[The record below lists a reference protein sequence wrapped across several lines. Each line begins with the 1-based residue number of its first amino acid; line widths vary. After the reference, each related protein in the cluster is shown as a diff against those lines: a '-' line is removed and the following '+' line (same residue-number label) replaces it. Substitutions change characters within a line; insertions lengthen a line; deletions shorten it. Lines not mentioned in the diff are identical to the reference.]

1 MLPFYLEGSLI
12 MAECF
17 HWVFFVVL
25 ILLFQERPI
34 Y

>member
-1 MLPFYLEGSLI
+1 MLPFYLEGSL
-12 MAECF
+12 MASV
-17 HWVFFVVL
+17 HWVFFVVQ